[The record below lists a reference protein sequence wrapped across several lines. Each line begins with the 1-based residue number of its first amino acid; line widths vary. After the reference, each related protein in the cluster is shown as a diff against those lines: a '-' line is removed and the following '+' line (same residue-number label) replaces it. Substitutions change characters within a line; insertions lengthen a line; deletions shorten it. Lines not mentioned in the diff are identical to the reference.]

1 MKHLTLIVLLIL
13 FTGTIFFLEQRIQAY
28 DLRFYYGKDNG
39 IFVRFESICIM
50 SSLFFTIQTKGIRF
64 ISGIIGLITGIFSSI
79 LIWLLS
85 FVLYDYIKISD
96 LYFHIFSVTL
106 FITLFY
112 LREYYLNYKKLKY

>member
-50 SSLFFTIQTKGIRF
+50 SSLFYTIQTKGNRF

-112 LREYYLNYKKLKY
+112 LREHYLIYKKLK

>member
-50 SSLFFTIQTKGIRF
+50 SSLFFTIQTKGSRF

-112 LREYYLNYKKLKY
+112 LREYYLNYKKLK